1 MKIFKL
7 LTISSEKT
15 SKNKPRI
22 IISTNEAKTHNR
34 FSIIHPKEIKEKKT
48 QNTYQTRGE
57 QNYKIKRGN
66 TNFALRVLFPVV
78 AIAELNDG

>member
-1 MKIFKL
+1 MKQKPTTDFQ
-7 LTISSEKT
+7 SST
-15 SKNKPRI
+15 Q
-22 IISTNEAKTHNR
+22 
-34 FSIIHPKEIKEKKT
+34 KKSRKKKH
-48 QNTYQTRGE
+48 NTYQTRGE

>member
-34 FSIIHPKEIKEKKT
+34 FSIIHPKEIKEKKHKT
-48 QNTYQTRGE
+48 HTKPEENRITRSRE
-57 QNYKIKRGN
+57 EIPI
-66 TNFALRVLFPVV
+66 LH
-78 AIAELNDG
+78 